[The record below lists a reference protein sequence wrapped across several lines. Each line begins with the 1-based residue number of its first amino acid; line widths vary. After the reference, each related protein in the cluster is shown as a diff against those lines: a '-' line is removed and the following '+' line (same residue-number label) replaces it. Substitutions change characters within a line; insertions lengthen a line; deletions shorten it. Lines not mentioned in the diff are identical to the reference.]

1 MIEKFPELKIKTIE
15 LLANLARKGMYNQ
28 YDARG
33 RILCV
38 SMIKIIFRTASRCNL
53 SIGIRSPMVKANA
66 LLHCVSGK
74 ICTMLSNY
82 WLNTAP
88 KIISCINTL

>member
-1 MIEKFPELKIKTIE
+1 VIEKFPELKIKTIE

-38 SMIKIIFRTASRCNL
+38 RKIIFRTASRCNL
-53 SIGIRSPMVKANA
+53 SIGMRSPMVKANA
-66 LLHCVSGK
+66 LLHCISGK
-74 ICTMLSNY
+74 IVAQC
-82 WLNTAP
+82 
-88 KIISCINTL
+88 